1 MRNVR
6 YRYSDA
12 ARVPLSDPP
21 IEQRQ
26 GAAEAG

>member
-12 ARVPLSDPP
+12 ARVPLSETP
-21 IEQRQ
+21 IEQLQ
-26 GAAEAG
+26 GAAAAG